1 MNAPRPQP
9 SLGDYSEPPDGDY
22 ARYVEHLSQ
31 GQGQGR
37 AAQRDVPQPGASARP
52 RPAAPIKAAATPGTT
67 TAARSVANQAATR
80 AVLAKWPLLL
90 WGLFA
95 LLMWFAPA
103 LLPFAI
109 GGAMLVGV
117 GLSVWRSRR
126 RRAGS
131 DR

>member
-22 ARYVEHLSQ
+22 ARYIERLTH
-31 GQGQGR
+31 GHNPR
-37 AAQRDVPQPGASARP
+37 AGAAPPEAAARP
-52 RPAAPIKAAATPGTT
+52 RLPVPAKAATSTVGAKAVALHPATQ
-67 TAARSVANQAATR
+67 AAATR

>member
-1 MNAPRPQP
+1 MRSPI
-9 SLGDYSEPPDGDY
+9 
-22 ARYVEHLSQ
+22 
-31 GQGQGR
+31 R
-37 AAQRDVPQPGASARP
+37 AGA
-52 RPAAPIKAAATPGTT
+52 T

-117 GLSVWRSRR
+117 AACGLLLSAMVILPLQLRL
-126 RRAGS
+126 RRALAAKSAASTAGEGA
-131 DR
+131 